1 MVLFLECR
9 NSKYCYPSHSIFF
22 LLESSP
28 SFSFSRTL
36 SINLLHILGK
46 PLFDDAKISR
56 LGASWEYCVC
66 QTIITFP
73 AIAGVAMALR
83 WPHGGNSIVNLSSLD
98 SSARAGKARYLHLR
112 GAWNTALDWDRHCQC
127 NHQISIGIS
136 VIFYTKHVLQS
147 CCGTWVTSAGDDA

>member
-1 MVLFLECR
+1 MVKGREIVQETQSLVNLAIQSSFFFNPRLHFCFSDFLHQ
-9 NSKYCYPSHSIFF
+9 PST
-22 LLESSP
+22 
-28 SFSFSRTL
+28 RTW
-36 SINLLHILGK
+36 K
-46 PLFDDAKISR
+46 AFDDAKISR